1 VSTPEDEEAKNR
13 VKAAVWEYTQQG
25 VVLAVVF
32 LAGLFTGYFTWGSGT
47 EGAVHLRQY
56 VKDQDAQLLDC
67 KNKRVDLQS
76 RLDVIQRRYDEC
88 TQRAAGAAR

>member
-1 VSTPEDEEAKNR
+1 MSTPEDEEAKNR
-13 VKAAVWEYTQQG
+13 VKAAVWEYTQRG

-32 LAGLFTGYFTWGSGT
+32 FAGLFSGYIAWGAGQ

-56 VKDQDAQLLDC
+56 AKDLDAQLLDC

-88 TQRAAGAAR
+88 IARAAR